1 MPTFIFYRNKA
12 KIDSLRGAD
21 QNALEEKVK
30 KWGSEGGDGEDSEE
44 CVVKGHVS
52 RPYEYLHNS
61 NNCLADTLV
70 NAPTHFSSETRAD
83 FHQDWLC
90 ITKLLLLI

>member
-1 MPTFIFYRNKA
+1 MPTFIFYRNKT

-30 KWGSEGGDGEDSEE
+30 KWGSEGGEGDDSEE

-52 RPYEYLHNS
+52 TFY
-61 NNCLADTLV
+61 
-70 NAPTHFSSETRAD
+70 
-83 FHQDWLC
+83 
-90 ITKLLLLI
+90 